1 MIWISFKPLLDFKLF
16 FFKTWLPVEVRYML
30 FYKLARKAWM
40 YRYNMVNKDK
50 TEIIFFCT
58 KTGRSGVVLVMK
70 LNSINLSETVFPFL
84 IKIQNSH

>member
-1 MIWISFKPLLDFKLF
+1 MK
-16 FFKTWLPVEVRYML
+16 VRYML
-30 FYKLARKAWM
+30 FYKLECKAWM
-40 YRYNMVNKDK
+40 YRFNMVNKDK

-70 LNSINLSETVFPFL
+70 LNSINLSETVFPFF